1 MMISIVT
8 ATIEGVTSCAP
19 AILGLGAVFR
29 LAFLLAEAGIAGA
42 RLLHFLCRLG
52 LAQKLFLSVLN
63 LPYGGTFLEKFSN
76 VVSNNNILLYRL
88 LLYYR
93 FNTFTLFRP

>member
-1 MMISIVT
+1 MISIVT

-52 LAQKLFLSVLN
+52 LAQKLFCLSSIYPMVALSWKN
-63 LPYGGTFLEKFSN
+63 SLM
-76 VVSNNNILLYRL
+76 
-88 LLYYR
+88 
-93 FNTFTLFRP
+93 